1 MAFSSFEHPHANTS
15 TSSEVGPADFG
26 FREQRFRRAFGGDAA
41 LLEHVGARGD
51 LERERRVLLDEQNG
65 DAARV
70 DLLDHAEHSEHYRRG
85 ETERGLI
92 EQEQARLRHERAP
105 DREHLLLAAGERAR
119 RLLEPLAQDGK
130 YPADP
135 FERFGTPRARR
146 APVAAELEVLAHAQ
160 AGEEPPPLGYDGDA
174 FAAESVP
181 RQPREIPAVQ
191 AQGAGF
197 YGMQSGDRIDERR
210 LSRAV
215 RPDHARKLARAVSDR
230 HVRDRRRRAMGN
242 PDALD
247 LKHGA
252 SRGRRRPRPA
262 PASPLADRLRR

>member
-130 YPADP
+130 YRADP

-146 APVAAELEVLAHAQ
+146 APVAAELEVLAHAHS
-160 AGEEPPPLGYDGDA
+160 GKEPPPLGHDGDA
-174 FAAESVP
+174 FTAERVAWQLRELAAIEP
-181 RQPREIPAVQ
+181 QRAGLDAVQ
-191 AQGAGF
+191 A
-197 YGMQSGDRIDERR
+197 GDRVDERGF
-210 LSRAV
+210 A
-215 RPDHARKLARAVSDR
+215 
-230 HVRDRRRRAMGN
+230 G
-242 PDALD
+242 
-247 LKHGA
+247 
-252 SRGRRRPRPA
+252 
-262 PASPLADRLRR
+262 